1 MTESMEVHTVSRFL
15 IVLTIVF
22 SFAALSSDHSPINQ
36 SRTDSLFLRVAI
48 PGQDTTRSSSPR
60 HRVAACTNPA
70 SKAYVN
76 GKEVKV
82 YPSGAF
88 VSLLDLPYGIT
99 RLHIVVNGAKGDSLT
114 KDMYFVRP
122 EPPKPL
128 THEPA
133 VIDAQSIE
141 PKQDLWL
148 GKDDILEVKFRGSP
162 GYKAVFDIDGVES
175 GIPMIE
181 TETKGANGGS
191 GIYIGRYK
199 VKDPDYARDV
209 QIQVRLKSG
218 FWGSEKG
225 LSRGKVSI
233 IPQDLPLVAIATG
246 RKPFL
251 NAGLGEDRLGG
262 AKLGYIQSG
271 VRLQVVGKVG
281 RQYKIR
287 LSDAMIGWLPEDFAQ
302 LLPRET
308 ALPRAHTGSISV
320 TGTVAEDVITLSL
333 GQRLPYLSDQLVD
346 PAMLVVDVFG
356 ATSNTN
362 WITHHKSASG
372 IKSVSWDQVGAEHYR
387 LTVALNY
394 GQHWGYDIGYDQ
406 GANLRIKVR
415 RPPEIAN
422 PDSVLSGLTIA
433 VDAGHGGDNTGAS
446 GSTGVIEKEINLS
459 IASHIRSLLQTKG
472 VKVVMTRV
480 DDASVGMLDRTDLVV
495 NSGAC
500 ILVSIHCNSI
510 GDNSDAEAVAGTSAY
525 YRHLGYQPLAN
536 MMYGKMLELGLGQF
550 GVVGSFNF
558 SLNAPT
564 QLPNVLVETAF
575 LSNPEDEMKLMDDDF
590 RQAIAGKVVAGLE
603 QFIRANARRSVE
615 ATKQ

>member
-1 MTESMEVHTVSRFL
+1 MEATTVSKLLFLLIFL
-15 IVLTIVF
+15 IPFTGISATLVP
-22 SFAALSSDHSPINQ
+22 AYQSPG
-36 SRTDSLFLRVAI
+36 DSLLLRVVV
-48 PGQDTTRSSSPR
+48 PDQDTTRSGSPR
-60 HRVAACTNPA
+60 HRVAGCTNPT
-70 SKAYVN
+70 SKAFVN

-88 VSLLDLPYGIT
+88 VSLVDLAYGMNK
-99 RLHIVVNGAKGDSLT
+99 LHIIVRSVSGDSLT
-114 KDMYFVRP
+114 REFYFLRP
-122 EPPKPL
+122 EPPKLL

-133 VIDAQSIE
+133 TIDGQSVE
-141 PKQDLWL
+141 PRQDLWL

-162 GYKAVFDIDGVES
+162 GYKAYFDIEGVES
-175 GIPMIE
+175 GIPMLE
-181 TETKGANGGS
+181 TDVKDVNGGS

-199 VKDPDYARDV
+199 VKELDEAKDV
-209 QIQVRLKSG
+209 PIRVKLKSS
-218 FWGSEKG
+218 FWGSEKAF
-225 LSRGKVSI
+225 SRGKVSI
-233 IPQDLPLVAIATG
+233 LPQELPRVAVATG

-308 ALPRAHTGSISV
+308 AQPRSLTGSISI
-320 TGTVAEDVITLSL
+320 TGNDAEDVINVSL
-333 GQRLPYLSDQLVD
+333 TQRLPYLSDQLVD
-346 PAMLVVDVFG
+346 PAALVVDVYG

-387 LTVALNY
+387 LTIALNY

-406 GANLRIKVR
+406 GTSLRIRVR
-415 RPPEIAN
+415 RPPVILNQDA
-422 PDSVLSGLTIA
+422 PLAGLTIA
-433 VDAGHGGDNTGAS
+433 VDAGHGGDNSGAS
-446 GSTGVIEKEINLS
+446 GSTGVIEKDVNLT
-459 IASHIRSLLQTKG
+459 IATHIRSLLQTKG
-472 VKVVMTRV
+472 AKVVMTRS
-480 DDASVGMLDRTDLVV
+480 DDTGVGMLDRTDAIV
-495 NSGAC
+495 NSGAR

-525 YRHLGYQPLAN
+525 YRHLGYQPLATI
-536 MMYGKMLELGLGQF
+536 MYGKMLELGLGQF

-564 QLPNVLVETAF
+564 QLPNALVETAF
-575 LSNPEDEMKLMDDDF
+575 LSNPEDEMKLLDDSF
-590 RQAIAGKVVAGLE
+590 RQGIAQKVVAGLE
-603 QFIRANARRSVE
+603 QFVRMYASREGNGSGR
-615 ATKQ
+615 